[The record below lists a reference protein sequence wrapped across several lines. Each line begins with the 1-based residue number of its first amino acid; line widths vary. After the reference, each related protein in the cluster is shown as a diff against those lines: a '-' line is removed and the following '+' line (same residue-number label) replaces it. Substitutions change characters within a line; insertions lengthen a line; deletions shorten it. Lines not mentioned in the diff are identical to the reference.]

1 MPGFAT
7 RPFPLYGA
15 YAALA
20 AICLA
25 APPANAADP
34 CAGAQPQAP
43 QVKVDLKRGPPVYHT
58 HLNREQ
64 IASLKGRRALNAQT
78 SSWKSIGLTVA
89 DIKYSTKISL
99 KLLRRDGNRICAA
112 LASVEATMGFDK
124 LDVYIS
130 NNFRKGSCPYQIIY
144 EHENK
149 HVVVFQNTVARYG
162 PLLRHKLETEARTM
176 RPVVATSMEQA
187 ARIFK
192 SRLHG
197 KTTTLF
203 QELNRA
209 LDSANGALDTPR
221 NYSLEQARCD
231 KWN

>member
-1 MPGFAT
+1 MRRISTLSPIKA
-7 RPFPLYGA
+7 A
-15 YAALA
+15 CAALA
-20 AICLA
+20 ATCLVA
-25 APPANAADP
+25 TPANAADP
-34 CAGAQPQAP
+34 CGNAQPQAP
-43 QVKVDLKRGPPVYHT
+43 QVKVDLKRGPALYHT

-64 IASLKGRRALNAQT
+64 IASLKGRRSQTTLT
-78 SSWKSIGLTVA
+78 SSWKPIGLTVA
-89 DIKYSTKISL
+89 DIRYSTRISV
-99 KLLRRDGNRICAA
+99 KLLGRDGNRICAG

-130 NNFRKGSCPYQIIY
+130 SNFKKGSCPYQIVY

-149 HVVVFQNTVARYG
+149 HVVIFQNTVARYG

>member
-1 MPGFAT
+1 MSWPKT
-7 RPFPLYGA
+7 RLPINSA
-15 YAALA
+15 CAALA
-20 AICLA
+20 VVVLVA
-25 APPANAADP
+25 APANAAEP
-34 CAGAQPQAP
+34 CAGVQPQAP
-43 QVKVDLKRGPPVYHT
+43 QVKVDLKRGPVVYHT
-58 HLNREQ
+58 GLSREQ
-64 IASLKGRRALNAQT
+64 IAALKGRRAKTAQT
-78 SSWKSIGLTVA
+78 SSWKPIGLTVA
-89 DIKYSTKISL
+89 DIKYATRISV
-99 KLLRRDGNRICAA
+99 KLLGRDGNRICVG

-130 NNFRKGSCPYQIIY
+130 SNFRKGTCPYQIVY

-149 HVVVFQNTVARYG
+149 HVVIFQNTVARFG

-197 KTTTLF
+197 KTTALF
-203 QELNRA
+203 QDLNRA

-221 NYSLEQARCD
+221 NYSLEQARCE